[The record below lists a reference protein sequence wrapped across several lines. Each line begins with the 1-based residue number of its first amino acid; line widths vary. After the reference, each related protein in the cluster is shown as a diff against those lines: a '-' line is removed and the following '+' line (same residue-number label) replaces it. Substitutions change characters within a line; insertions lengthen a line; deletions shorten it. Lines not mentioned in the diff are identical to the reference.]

1 MTGDYS
7 DFIAKSIM
15 DKLEKY
21 TNSCQIELKTELLGD
36 FFGGGGGVVKFFK
49 SLKKYC
55 KNYLYN

>member
-36 FFGGGGGVVKFFK
+36 FFGGGGGLDLLLIV
-49 SLKKYC
+49 
-55 KNYLYN
+55 